1 MVGAGCPLLNWFPG
15 FRAKHLGPCSPGSGI
30 ELRIHIYQF
39 TKGCGGEQTHR
50 VRDQER
56 HMLLPVSSLGLHN
69 PRECGKLLS
78 LLLRD
83 GVGRQEATA

>member
-1 MVGAGCPLLNWFPG
+1 M
-15 FRAKHLGPCSPGSGI
+15 
-30 ELRIHIYQF
+30 
-39 TKGCGGEQTHR
+39 CGGEQTHR
-50 VRDQER
+50 VRDQGS